1 MTHVPSTPGPR
12 ISQRVIRIAA
22 TVAMVGATASVV
34 GQATAGAAPSA
45 QGQLSSL
52 HNTNVASV
60 VAPNGD
66 QNPYGIAIVPQTVKN
81 LVKGN
86 ILVADF
92 NNKANTSGAG
102 TTILQ
107 VNPMTGTSSVFY
119 QDVTSTGPVGIAINP
134 VNDIVWLGDYGT
146 ATNGTSSNVLV
157 ILPSG
162 KLKTNFNSAT
172 TSGTSFVGVWGQA
185 VSSVNGSVSF
195 YWGNAG
201 NATTGNDGGSVWRV
215 SPGTGGSTPNGQPLN
230 STYAEIGSAQAA
242 TPAGGSVATA
252 AGPQGMVFDS
262 TTGTLYETNSADN
275 TLYAIPTA
283 ATATGSVKPVIVYQ
297 GGALVNPNNV
307 VINPLNGDLLVVNGG
322 NNNLVEITP
331 TGHVV
336 ATVNL
341 AVNQPSGALF
351 GLAATTDAA
360 GNLVVYYVNDNENSL
375 HALTCLPGHTLYVAK
390 HGKKKAHRVAP
401 ACAIR

>member
-1 MTHVPSTPGPR
+1 
-12 ISQRVIRIAA
+12 
-22 TVAMVGATASVV
+22 MVGATASVV
-34 GQATAGAAPSA
+34 GQATAQAAPSA
-45 QGQLSSL
+45 QGQLSSM
-52 HNTNVASV
+52 HNANVASV

-134 VNDIVWLGDYGT
+134 KNDIVWLGDYGT
-146 ATNGTSSNVLV
+146 ATNGTNSNVLV
-157 ILPSG
+157 IAPTGTLVS
-162 KLKTNFNSAT
+162 TFNNSSTA
-172 TSGTSFVGVWGQA
+172 GTSFVGVWGQA
-185 VSSVNGSVSF
+185 FGLLNGKPSF

-201 NATTGNDGGSVWRV
+201 NATTGTGGGNVWSV
-215 SPGTGGSTPNGQPLN
+215 SPGTGGTTPNGQPLN
-230 STYAEIGSAQAA
+230 STYAEIASGQGA

-275 TLYAIPTA
+275 TLYAINMTA
-283 ATATGSVKPVIVYQ
+283 GARTVNTSVVYQ
-297 GGALVNPNNV
+297 GGELKNPNNV

-331 TGHVV
+331 AGQVV
-336 ATVNL
+336 ARVNL
-341 AVNQPSGALF
+341 GAAPLGALF

-360 GNLVVYYVNDNENSL
+360 GNLVIYYVNDNENSL
-375 HALTCLPGHTLYVAK
+375 HVLTCPSGSDL
-390 HGKKKAHRVAP
+390 AP
-401 ACAIR
+401 ACAMH